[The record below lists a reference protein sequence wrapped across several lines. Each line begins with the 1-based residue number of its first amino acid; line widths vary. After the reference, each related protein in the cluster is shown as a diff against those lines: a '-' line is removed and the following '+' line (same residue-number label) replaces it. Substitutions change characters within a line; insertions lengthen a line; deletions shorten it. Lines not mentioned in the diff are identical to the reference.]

1 MRWMDRACARFVV
14 TGAITRAEARQY
26 ILTCMHNCPYT
37 HLIHIQIHIH
47 IQLDNNRIV
56 RRKHLLGGHLSKV
69 STLQRCLKAQVGNVL
84 LQWAKLI
91 GIHGQPRTSIF
102 SYSEFERLKLTYAP
116 CILLLQNILSA
127 LLYEITRILNIR
139 TEEQS
144 EAQSIDGESTREAAH
159 PTRSKHSG
167 Q

>member
-1 MRWMDRACARFVV
+1 MFCYS
-14 TGAITRAEARQY
+14 GQ
-26 ILTCMHNCPYT
+26 N
-37 HLIHIQIHIH
+37 Q
-47 IQLDNNRIV
+47 N
-56 RRKHLLGGHLSKV
+56 
-69 STLQRCLKAQVGNVL
+69 
-84 LQWAKLI
+84 